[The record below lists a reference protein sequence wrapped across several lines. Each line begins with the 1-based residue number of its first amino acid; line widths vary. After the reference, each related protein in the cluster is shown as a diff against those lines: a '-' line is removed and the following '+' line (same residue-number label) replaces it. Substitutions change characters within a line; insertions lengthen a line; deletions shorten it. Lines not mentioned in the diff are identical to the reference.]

1 VWSRARSWRTLRAVI
16 DYVGFLRS
24 ESARFSEC
32 VRNGDLTS
40 PVPSCPDWT
49 LADLAWHLTEVQHYW
64 GTIAGDLLSDP
75 GKVIEMSR
83 PPDEELPDLFDD
95 RSARLV
101 DAVSRHPAAAR
112 CWTWDENGW
121 TVGWVRRRQAHE
133 ALIHRVDAELAI
145 GHRTEVDSD
154 LASDGID
161 ELLYTHIDG
170 VPDWATFIP
179 DETTA
184 TLSVDGGSSYGLR
197 FGRLVGTGPESGK
210 EYDFE
215 SFLVSE
221 PAKEYDFES
230 FLVSEPAGT
239 VISGS
244 SVALDLWLWGRDTSG
259 VRCDDPALLDRIRM
273 IVAEATQ

>member
-221 PAKEYDFES
+221 PA
-230 FLVSEPAGT
+230 GT

>member
-1 VWSRARSWRTLRAVI
+1 MVLNPGFLTTPSVVWGPQFAYAAAVI
-16 DYVGFLRS
+16 DYVGFIRS

-32 VRNGDLTS
+32 VRHGDLTS

-49 LADLAWHLTEVQHYW
+49 LADLAWHLAEVQHFW

-75 GKVIEMSR
+75 AKVVDLSR
-83 PPDEELPDLFDD
+83 PPDSELPDLVDE

-121 TVGWVRRRQAHE
+121 TVGWVRRRMAHE
-133 ALIHRVDAELAI
+133 ALIHRVDAELAL
-145 GHRTEVDSD
+145 GNRTEIDVDF
-154 LASDGID
+154 AADGVD
-161 ELLYTHIDG
+161 ELLYTQIDG
-170 VPDWATFIP
+170 VPEWATFIP
-179 DETTA
+179 DDTTA

-197 FGRLVGTGPESGK
+197 LGRIVGTGPESGK

-221 PAKEYDFES
+221 E
-230 FLVSEPAGT
+230 VSGT

-244 SVALDLWLWGRDTSG
+244 PVALDLWLWGRDTSG
-259 VRCDDPALLDRIRM
+259 VRCDDPVLLDRIRS
-273 IVAEATQ
+273 IAAEATQ